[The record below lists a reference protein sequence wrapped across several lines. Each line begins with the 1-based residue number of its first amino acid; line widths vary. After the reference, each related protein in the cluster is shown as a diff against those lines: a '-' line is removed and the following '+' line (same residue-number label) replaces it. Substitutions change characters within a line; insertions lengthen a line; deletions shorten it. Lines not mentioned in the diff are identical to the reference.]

1 MASES
6 SNSMPQRKEPG
17 LVGRLFSGV
26 LNIIFWLCLSLLIS
40 ITIEWIGITFF
51 WSEQGANHAKEM
63 LKSEKHFLNQRL
75 VGHTNHTIQTIVHT
89 TQTINQW
96 IAETSAKT
104 SRQFTPIR
112 RNAYFKA
119 LNKYYQH
126 SKEYIEV
133 VPYVA
138 QVFFTRIAIILF
150 SLPVFILAGIFG
162 ATDGLIERDLR
173 RWGGGRESSNLYN
186 IARKSIFPVFIM
198 ACMIYLSLPTSIHP
212 SWVIMPFV
220 VVFGF
225 AVRVSFERLKKYF

>member
-6 SNSMPQRKEPG
+6 SDSMPQRKEPG
-17 LVGRLFSGV
+17 FIGRLFSGM
-26 LNIIFWLCLSLLIS
+26 LNIVFWLCLSLLIS
-40 ITIEWIGITFF
+40 IMIEWIGITFF
-51 WSEQGANHAKEM
+51 WSEQGANHAKNM
-63 LKSEKHFLNQRL
+63 LKNEQRFLNQRL
-75 VGHTNHTIQTIVHT
+75 VGQTNHTIQTIVDT
-89 TQTINQW
+89 TQAINQW
-96 IAETSAKT
+96 VADTSAKT
-104 SRQFTPIR
+104 SRQFTHIR
-112 RNAYFKA
+112 RNAYFKSV
-119 LNKYYQH
+119 NKYYQY
-126 SKEYIEV
+126 SKKYIEV
-133 VPYVA
+133 IPYVS
-138 QVFFTRIAIILF
+138 QVFFTRITIILF
-150 SLPVFILAGIFG
+150 SLPAFILAGILG